1 MKTLIQAVAMVLFA
15 SSTAQGQQAVQWRV
29 QDGGNGH
36 WYQVVVVP
44 SGLTWEAARTASS
57 MAGGDLASL
66 EGPAEASRCF
76 VWFSREAVPLAWA
89 FQSGSLIFG
98 PWIGGYQMPGSIEPS
113 GGWRWTSGVDFD
125 PTRPPA
131 CCNNACGGS
140 SNEDRL
146 HLYFSTSTAET
157 TWNDL
162 PSVVTCGGQIR
173 GYVVEWSADCNT
185 DGIVDYGQIL
195 QGQLP
200 DTNTNGIPDGC
211 ECSTSPTLPA
221 CCAGDLNQDRFVD
234 GADLGILLNA
244 WGACP
249 STCPADLN
257 RDGFVDGS
265 DLGTLLGRWG
275 GCP

>member
-15 SSTAQGQQAVQWRV
+15 SSAAQAQQAVQWRV

-36 WYQVVVVP
+36 WYERVQRTTESWDAVRSV
-44 SGLTWEAARTASS
+44 ARSRGA
-57 MAGGDLASL
+57 DLASVSSSG
-66 EGPAEASRCF
+66 ENSFVQAVAFPAGASPGH
-76 VWFSREAVPLAWA
+76 AA
-89 FQSGSLIFG
+89 
-98 PWIGGYQMPGSIEPS
+98 IGGERPG
-113 GGWRWTSGVDFD
+113 GGCGTPWRWSDGAPWTYTNWDPGQPECVNEEVILMYSHGRWHDYPRSGVV
-125 PTRPPA
+125 
-131 CCNNACGGS
+131 GVW
-140 SNEDRL
+140 
-146 HLYFSTSTAET
+146 TSA
-157 TWNDL
+157 
-162 PSVVTCGGQIR
+162 
-173 GYVVEWSADCNT
+173 VVEWSADCNA

-211 ECSTSPTLPA
+211 ECFTSPTLPA
-221 CCAGDLNQDRFVD
+221 CCAGDLNQDQFVD

-249 STCPADLN
+249 GTCPADLN

-275 GCP
+275 SCST

>member
-36 WYQVVVVP
+36 WYAIVRAPEAICWDDARLACIAVGGHLVVITNAAENMFVRDQVVRPADPGTSELGPYMGASCEGVEWLDWRWVTGEP
-44 SGLTWEAARTASS
+44 FVFSAFGASEPNSGGSERYLHFWHY
-57 MAGGDLASL
+57 
-66 EGPAEASRCF
+66 P
-76 VWFSREAVPLAWA
+76 
-89 FQSGSLIFG
+89 GSL
-98 PWIGGYQMPGSIEPS
+98 
-113 GGWRWTSGVDFD
+113 
-125 PTRPPA
+125 
-131 CCNNACGGS
+131 
-140 SNEDRL
+140 
-146 HLYFSTSTAET
+146 H
-157 TWNDL
+157 WNDCIGCDL
-162 PSVVTCGGQIR
+162 TRS
-173 GYVVEWSADCNT
+173 YAVEWETDCNA

-200 DTNTNGIPDGC
+200 DTNTNGVPDGC

-221 CCAGDLNQDRFVD
+221 CCTGDLNKDRFVD

-249 STCPADLN
+249 GTCPADFN